1 MRFSYFI
8 WNIFLWCNYIGVSAI
23 LGAAFLVVYA
33 LILVI
38 WLLDRI
44 NLVSKGIFVAC
55 PNCKNKYLIPTY
67 ICPECGVSL
76 SGTGSKPLCIPV
88 IGGRSSGKTAYITAF
103 SYEFI
108 EKVAPRNSIE
118 IKHYNEETENFY
130 KTDIRNDY
138 MGGTTRMTKAEMDLK
153 QVSSKAFSFIV
164 HHNKMNPDRLVQIYD
179 VAGESFVDNTEN
191 EEQLQYSY
199 CQGIIFML
207 DPLSIPTVR
216 NYLDD
221 SIRGNYEEAIAK
233 LTPIS
238 DYMDSDEKIAECE
251 RNLFQNWLEHGMEQ
265 RGQYLY

>member
-1 MRFSYFI
+1 MM
-8 WNIFLWCNYIGVSAI
+8 WQ
-23 LGAAFLVVYA
+23 
-33 LILVI
+33 
-38 WLLDRI
+38 
-44 NLVSKGIFVAC
+44 
-55 PNCKNKYLIPTY
+55 
-67 ICPECGVSL
+67 
-76 SGTGSKPLCIPV
+76 
-88 IGGRSSGKTAYITAF
+88 
-103 SYEFI
+103 
-108 EKVAPRNSIE
+108 EKVLLIILE
-118 IKHYNEETENFY
+118 
-130 KTDIRNDY
+130 D
-138 MGGTTRMTKAEMDLK
+138 
-153 QVSSKAFSFIV
+153 
-164 HHNKMNPDRLVQIYD
+164 
-179 VAGESFVDNTEN
+179 